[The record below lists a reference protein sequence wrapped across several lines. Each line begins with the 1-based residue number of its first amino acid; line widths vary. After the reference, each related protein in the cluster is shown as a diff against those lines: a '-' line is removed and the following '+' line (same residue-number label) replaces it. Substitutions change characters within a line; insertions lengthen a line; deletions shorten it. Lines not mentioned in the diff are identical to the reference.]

1 MPIATAIVSTL
12 LQRIDGMPIA
22 SILTSQMATGGAD
35 MANPNPTDQ
44 CPCGSGKMY
53 KDCCGKNK

>member
-1 MPIATAIVSTL
+1 MPIVTTILSDPKNAL
-12 LQRIDGMPIA
+12 DGMPIA
-22 SILTSQMATGGAD
+22 TFASSSMATGGSD